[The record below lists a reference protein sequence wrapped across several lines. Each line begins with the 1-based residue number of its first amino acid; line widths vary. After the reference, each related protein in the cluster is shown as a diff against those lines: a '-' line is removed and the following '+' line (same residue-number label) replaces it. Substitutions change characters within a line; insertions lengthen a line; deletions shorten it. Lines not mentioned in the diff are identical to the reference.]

1 MKPRSRAR
9 GWRSPICRGWRLAF
23 TALLLLAA
31 GCVILTGC
39 GRARES
45 DRSGDWLRV
54 EIETSPSTLDPRYA
68 TDVISSRIGELIYDS
83 LVKADSRGGF
93 AGDLAQSIE
102 RPTPTLWVF
111 HLARRCRFSNGKLL
125 TARDVKYTY
134 DSAMNPASA
143 SLKRGSLAA
152 LARVDAPDAFT
163 VSFTTN
169 GPFAAALELATLG
182 VVPAGTPANGPRGLP
197 PPGSGP
203 FKLARFERDEEV
215 VLERN
220 SWWAGQASAMRG
232 IVFKVMPDAIVRA
245 LELMKGL
252 GDFAENNVPAQMLGD
267 LQGRR
272 ALRVVRYAGVGY
284 QYLIFNFRDPRLR
297 DIRVRRAIAMAIDR
311 QAIVNS
317 LLARTA
323 RVASGMLA
331 PENWAYEPEVATY
344 SYDPAAAARLLDE
357 AGLRAPA
364 GEGPGT
370 RFTLVYKTTGDE
382 ERRSLAQVFQ
392 AMLAK
397 VGIRLDV
404 RTNEWAT
411 FYSDIQHGDFDV
423 ASLAWVGIN
432 DPHHYYTVFDSK
444 MLPPHGSN
452 RGYYSNAKMDELLE
466 RAEVEMDRDA
476 RRRIYGAVQKLAAAD
491 LPYVSLWWQ
500 DNVTI
505 MNRRVRGFAPYPN
518 GSWRSFA
525 MISLDGTGEVD
536 R

>member
-1 MKPRSRAR
+1 MRHLSTRCT
-9 GWRSPICRGWRLAF
+9 CRIVFA
-23 TALLLLAA
+23 ALLAA
-31 GCVILTGC
+31 SCAILIAC
-39 GRARES
+39 DRRYES
-45 DRSGDWLRV
+45 KPASEWLRV

-68 TDVISSRIGELIYDS
+68 TDVISSRIGELVYDS
-83 LVKADSRGGF
+83 LVKADSHGGF

-102 RPTPTLWVF
+102 RPSSTQWIY
-111 HLARRCRFSNGKLL
+111 HLHRGRRFSDGRLL

-134 DSAMNPASA
+134 DSVMAPESI
-143 SLKRGSLAA
+143 SLKRGSLQA
-152 LARVDAPDAFT
+152 LARVDVLDDFT
-163 VSFTTN
+163 VSFTTRQ
-169 GPFAAALELATLG
+169 PFAATLELATLG
-182 VVPAGTPANGPRGLP
+182 IVPAGTPANGPRSLP
-197 PPGSGP
+197 PVGSGP
-203 FKLARFERDEEV
+203 FKLTRFARDEEI

-220 SWWAGQASAMRG
+220 PWWAERTQAMRG

-245 LELMKGL
+245 LELIKGV
-252 GDFAENNVPAQMLGD
+252 GDFAENNIPPEMLD
-267 LQGRR
+267 YLEKRSS
-272 ALRVVRYAGVGY
+272 LRVSRHAGVGY

-297 DIRVRRAIAMAIDR
+297 DLRVRRAIAMAIDR

-344 SYDPAAAARLLDE
+344 SYDPVAAAHLLDE
-357 AGLRAPA
+357 AGLKVPA
-364 GEGPGT
+364 GDNSGM
-370 RFTLVYKTTGDE
+370 RFALVYKTTSDE
-382 ERRSLAQVFQ
+382 QRRSLAQVFQ

-397 VGIRLDV
+397 VGIQLDV

-411 FYSDIQHGDFDV
+411 FYNDIQHGDFDI

-444 MLPPHGSN
+444 MTPPHGSN
-452 RGYYSNAKMDELLE
+452 RGYYSNPKMDELLE
-466 RAEVEMDRDA
+466 QAEVEMNPDR
-476 RRRIYGAVQKLAAAD
+476 RRRIYSAVQKLAASD

-500 DNVTI
+500 DNVTV
-505 MNRRVRGFAPYPN
+505 MNQRVQGFVSYPN

-525 MISLDGTGEVD
+525 LISLNGQSEAQ